1 MTERD
6 RPVCCTQ
13 CGSIVQPGNSFCGV
27 CGARV
32 PPKAQTTGPTLE
44 IPRQYP
50 PPRNV
55 PAGAP
60 GGAPAV
66 IVGLGVVVVL
76 LLGVGTIFGLAL
88 LGGESGSGSAPEHRR
103 AASQRLADKENEKE
117 EKANASQPAEEE
129 KLGVGDSVEAGGVRA
144 TLNDVR
150 VLPTTNFD
158 SPVESPDN
166 LFVAT
171 DLTFENVSDEPLAIS
186 SLLELVL
193 KNKEGYSASQS
204 MHTQQ
209 RQLAEGEI
217 TPGQKMS
224 GEIVY
229 EVPPDSRGLQ
239 LDYRPFFREDT
250 HTWYIGDAE
259 SLPKVKAPQAKAPQ
273 AKAPKAKAPKAKAP
287 QTASALAA
295 QTASSSASAAQV
307 PAGSETELIEAAE
320 DYYQAVDQE
329 NWAYTY
335 GNLDSQTRSMFTEE
349 EWYAK
354 NQWYANNEGLEL
366 STINVVVSGPTSEP
380 VVSVTIN
387 RTFKDGA
394 SITRDTLFVSEGGL
408 WKHRFSQEEIDI
420 FMPGVPYEEFVAAQ

>member
-6 RPVCCTQ
+6 RPVYCTQ
-13 CGSIVQPGNSFCGV
+13 CGSIVQSGNYFCGV

-32 PPKAQTTGPTLE
+32 SPNAQTTGPTRE
-44 IPRQYP
+44 IPREYL

-60 GGAPAV
+60 GGAPAL

-88 LGGESGSGSAPEHRR
+88 LGGESESRSAPEHRQ
-103 AASQRLADKENEKE
+103 AASQRVADKENEKE
-117 EKANASQPAEEE
+117 EKANASQPAEKE

-150 VLPTTNFD
+150 VLPKTVFD
-158 SPVESPDN
+158 RPVESPDN

-186 SLLELVL
+186 SLLEFVL
-193 KNKEGYSASQS
+193 KNVEGYSASQT

-209 RQLAEGEI
+209 RQLSEGEI

-239 LDYRPFFREDT
+239 LDYRPFLREDT

-273 AKAPKAKAPKAKAP
+273 AKAPQAEAA
-287 QTASALAA
+287 QTASSSSSTAR
-295 QTASSSASAAQV
+295 TASSSASAAQV
-307 PAGSETELIEAAE
+307 PPGSETELIEAAE

-329 NWAYTY
+329 DWAYTY
-335 GNLDSQTRSMFTEE
+335 DKLDSQTRRMFTEE

-354 NQWYANNEGLEL
+354 NQWYADNEGLEL
-366 STINVVVSGPTSEP
+366 STIKVVVNGPTSEP
-380 VVSVTIN
+380 VVSVTIY
-387 RTFKDGA
+387 RTFTDGT
-394 SITRDTLFVSEGGL
+394 SITRDTLFASEGGL
-408 WKHRFSQEEIDI
+408 WKHRFSQEEIGI
-420 FMPGVPYEEFVAAQ
+420 FMPGVPYERFVAAQ

>member
-1 MTERD
+1 MAEGD
-6 RPVCCTQ
+6 RPVYCTQ
-13 CGSIVQPGNSFCGV
+13 CGSIVQPGNNFCGV
-27 CGARV
+27 CGARMSPSV
-32 PPKAQTTGPTLE
+32 QATGPTLE

-55 PAGAP
+55 PAGAR
-60 GGAPAV
+60 GGAPAL

-88 LGGESGSGSAPEHRR
+88 LGGESESGSAPEHRR
-103 AASQRLADKENEKE
+103 AASQRVADKEKEKV
-117 EKANASQPAEEE
+117 EKANAPQPAEEE

-150 VLPTTNFD
+150 VLPKTVFD
-158 SPVESPDN
+158 RPVESPDN

-186 SLLELVL
+186 SLLEFVL
-193 KNKEGYSASQS
+193 KNVEGYSASQT

-209 RQLAEGEI
+209 RQLSEGEI

-239 LDYRPFFREDT
+239 LDYRPFLREDT

-273 AKAPKAKAPKAKAP
+273 AEAA
-287 QTASALAA
+287 QTASSSSSAA
-295 QTASSSASAAQV
+295 RTASSSASAAQV
-307 PAGSETELIEAAE
+307 PPGSETELIEAAE

-329 NWAYTY
+329 DWAYTY
-335 GNLDSQTRSMFTEE
+335 DKLDSQTRRMFTEE

-354 NQWYANNEGLEL
+354 NQWYADNEGLEL
-366 STINVVVSGPTSEP
+366 STIKVVVNGPTSEP
-380 VVSVTIN
+380 VVSVTIY
-387 RTFKDGA
+387 RTFTDGT
-394 SITRDTLFVSEGGL
+394 SITRDTLFASEGGL
-408 WKHRFSQEEIDI
+408 WKHRFSQEEIGI
-420 FMPGVPYEEFVAAQ
+420 FMPGVPYERFVAAQ

>member
-1 MTERD
+1 MTEGD
-6 RPVCCTQ
+6 SPVYCRQ
-13 CGSIVQPGNSFCGV
+13 CGSIVQSGNNFCGV

-32 PPKAQTTGPTLE
+32 SPNAQTTGPTLK

-55 PAGAP
+55 PAGAR
-60 GGAPAV
+60 GGAPAL
-66 IVGLGVVVVL
+66 IVGLGVIVVL

-88 LGGESGSGSAPEHRR
+88 LGRESESGSAPEHRR
-103 AASQRLADKENEKE
+103 AASQRVADTENEKV
-117 EKANASQPAEEE
+117 EKANVSQPAEEE
-129 KLGVGDSVEAGGVRA
+129 KLDVGDSVEAGGVRA

-150 VLPTTNFD
+150 VLPKTVFD
-158 SPVESPDN
+158 RPVESPDN

-171 DLTFENVSDEPLAIS
+171 DLTFENDSDEPLAIS
-186 SLLELVL
+186 SLLEFVL
-193 KNKEGYSASQS
+193 KNEEGYSASQT

-239 LDYRPFFREDT
+239 LDYRPFLREDT
-250 HTWYIGDAE
+250 HTWYIGGAE
-259 SLPKVKAPQAKAPQ
+259 ALPQAKAPQAKAPQ
-273 AKAPKAKAPKAKAP
+273 AKVPQAEAP
-287 QTASALAA
+287 QSASSSASAA

-307 PAGSETELIEAAE
+307 PAGSETELIEAAAN
-320 DYYQAVDQE
+320 YYRAVDQE
-329 NWAYTY
+329 NWTYTY
-335 GNLDSQTRSMFTEE
+335 DNLDSQTRSMFSEE

-354 NQWYANNEGLEL
+354 NQWYADNEGLEL
-366 STINVVVSGPTSEP
+366 STINVVVNGSTSEP
-380 VVSVTIN
+380 VVGVTIY
-387 RTFKDGA
+387 RTFKDGT

-408 WKHRFSQEEIDI
+408 WKHRFSQEELGI
-420 FMPGVPYEEFVAAQ
+420 FMPGVPYERFVAAQ

>member
-1 MTERD
+1 MAESD
-6 RPVCCTQ
+6 RPVYCTQ
-13 CGSIVQPGNSFCGV
+13 CGSIVQAGNNFCGV

-32 PPKAQTTGPTLE
+32 SPNAQAAAPTRE
-44 IPRQYP
+44 IPRQFP

-55 PAGAP
+55 PAGATS
-60 GGAPAV
+60 GTPAL

-76 LLGVGTIFGLAL
+76 LLGVGTIAGLAL
-88 LGGESGSGSAPEHRR
+88 LGEEPEPRR
-103 AASQRLADKENEKE
+103 VASQQEASAGQGAATDNEKE
-117 EKANASQPAEEE
+117 EKADASQPAGEER
-129 KLGVGDSVEAGGVRA
+129 LGVGDSVEAKGVRA
-144 TLNDVR
+144 TLNAVR

-158 SPVESPDN
+158 RPVESPDN
-166 LFVAT
+166 LFLAT

-186 SLLELVL
+186 SLLEFVL
-193 KNKEGYSASQS
+193 KNEEGYSASQT

-209 RQLAEGEI
+209 RRLAEGEI

-239 LDYRPFFREDT
+239 LDYRPFLKGDT

-259 SLPKVKAPQAKAPQ
+259 VLPQAEAPQTEAPQ
-273 AKAPKAKAPKAKAP
+273 TEAPQTEAP
-287 QTASALAA
+287 QTASSS
-295 QTASSSASAAQV
+295 ASASASASAAQV

-335 GNLDSQTRSMFTEE
+335 DNLDSQTQSMFTEE

-354 NQWYANNEGLEL
+354 NQWFADNEGLEL
-366 STINVVVSGPTSEP
+366 ATMNVVVNGSTSEP
-380 VVSVTIN
+380 VVSVSVY
-387 RTFKDGA
+387 RTFKDGT
-394 SITRDTLFVSEGGL
+394 SITRDTLFVSEGGV
-408 WKHRFSQEEIDI
+408 WKHSFTEEEIAI
-420 FMPGVPYEEFVAAQ
+420 FMPGVSYEQFVAAQ

>member
-1 MTERD
+1 MAERD
-6 RPVCCTQ
+6 RPVYCTQ
-13 CGSIVQPGNSFCGV
+13 CGSIVQSGNNFCGM

-32 PPKAQTTGPTLE
+32 SPNAQTTSPTLE

-50 PPRNV
+50 PPPRKV
-55 PAGAP
+55 PAGAR
-60 GGAPAV
+60 GGAPAL

-88 LGGESGSGSAPEHRR
+88 LGGESEHRR
-103 AASQRLADKENEKE
+103 AASQRVAYKENEKE
-117 EKANASQPAEEE
+117 EKANAPQPAEEE

-150 VLPTTNFD
+150 VLPKTVFD
-158 SPVESPDN
+158 RPVESPDN

-186 SLLELVL
+186 SLLELIL
-193 KNKEGYSASQS
+193 RNEGGYSASQT

-209 RQLAEGEI
+209 RQLSEGEI

-239 LDYRPFFREDT
+239 LDYRPFLREDT
-250 HTWYIGDAE
+250 HTWYIGAAE
-259 SLPKVKAPQAKAPQ
+259 ALPQAKAPQ
-273 AKAPKAKAPKAKAP
+273 AKVPQAEAP
-287 QTASALAA
+287 QTASSSASAT

-307 PAGSETELIEAAE
+307 PPGSETELIEAAE

-329 NWAYTY
+329 DWAYTY
-335 GNLDSQTRSMFTEE
+335 DNLDSQTRSMFTEE
-349 EWYAK
+349 EWFAK
-354 NQWYANNEGLEL
+354 NEWYADNEGLEL
-366 STINVVVSGPTSEP
+366 STIKVVVNGPTSEP
-380 VVSVTIN
+380 VVSVTIY
-387 RTFKDGA
+387 RTFTDGT
-394 SITRDTLFVSEGGL
+394 SITRDTLFASEGGL
-408 WKHRFSQEEIDI
+408 WKHRFSQEEISI
-420 FMPGVPYEEFVAAQ
+420 FMPGVPYKEFVAAQ